1 MRRSRIEEA
10 DLNSVAKEF
19 GVPVAEVR
27 RAVHSFFDMIV
38 RESRTLPFDNWK
50 KIYRKDKFAEYAFV
64 RNIPYI
70 GRIGPH
76 YSRYLAWRRNEAE
89 EKNQVQRSAYRVRY
103 TQSDIENMAAEAL
116 AGRHVSFGKRKKT
129 ELYNQVW
136 MVGEKGKTLAHQ
148 VIPKEIDNGIQD

>member
-1 MRRSRIEEA
+1 MRRSRIEDA
-10 DLNSVAKEF
+10 DLNSVARELDI
-19 GVPVAEVR
+19 PVAEVR
-27 RAVHSFFDMIV
+27 RAVHSFFDTMV

-50 KIYRKDKFAEYAFV
+50 KIYRKDKFDEYAFV

-70 GRIGPH
+70 GRIGPV

-116 AGRHVSFGKRKKT
+116 AGRHVSFEKRKKT

-136 MVGEKGKTLAHQ
+136 MVGKEGKTLARQ